1 MQRSVRNVY
10 KRTNVFHCAYTPHHR
25 FEDDVS
31 VYHVLKHRQCFP
43 SGCVQFKWRCKQ
55 FDKGQPCPRGYK
67 FIGRKC
73 SGCKFYYEKK
83 QGYNSEL
90 KLKDYDK
97 FTADLEEWEEWLS
110 DKVDCEIEFRGTI
123 HTVKPHMKAFD
134 QSSGRH
140 KLRYVGWLLS
150 FRSAII
156 GYDRLEDPVYIRV
169 SKSQMQK
176 FDFTAGMEVDGLGVF
191 SLDRGR
197 PIIHK
202 FHRVEV
208 LKHMSD
214 ENTTPSES
222 EAIVAAATGRTFFPP
237 PEKCMLCERGILVD
251 VEGEKVRTSNPNRC
265 MLCLEGIYEP
275 NQCLFHLKDAL
286 GGSRRPATSS

>member
-1 MQRSVRNVY
+1 MQRIVRNVY

-31 VYHVLKHRQCFP
+31 VYHVLKNRRCFP

-67 FIGRKC
+67 YVGRKC
-73 SGCKFYYEKK
+73 PGCKYYYEQK

-90 KLKDYDK
+90 KIADYDK
-97 FTADLEEWEEWLS
+97 FTTDLEDWEEWLQGIE
-110 DKVDCEIEFRGTI
+110 DCEVEFRGII

-134 QSSGRH
+134 NSSGGHR
-140 KLRYVGWLLS
+140 LRYVGWLLS

-156 GYDRLEDPVYIRV
+156 GYDRFEDPVYIRI
-169 SKSQMQK
+169 SKSQMLR
-176 FDFTAGMEVDGLGVF
+176 FGFAPGMEVDGLGIF

-197 PIIHK
+197 PIIQK

-208 LKHMSD
+208 LDRPIEDAS
-214 ENTTPSES
+214 TPSES
-222 EAIVAAATGRTFFPP
+222 EAIVAAATGHTFSPP

-251 VEGEKVRTSNPNRC
+251 VEGEKRRAGNPNRC
-265 MLCLEGIYEP
+265 MLCLEGIVEP

-286 GGSRRPATSS
+286 GGSRGPVTSS